1 MEETGF
7 TVREAD
13 GFHVTGLTG
22 DGLIVGALG
31 ERVFVGNVVFAAG
44 LFEIVDLTVGRLEE
58 GDRVGILV
66 GFVGPDVERLDGA
79 LEVR

>member
-1 MEETGF
+1 MGNLEGNGLV
-7 TVREAD
+7 VREAD
-13 GFHVTGLTG
+13 GFDV

-31 ERVFVGNVVFAAG
+31 DRVIVGNVVFT
-44 LFEIVDLTVGRLEE
+44 VDLTVGRLEE
-58 GDRVGILV
+58 GDRVGIFV